1 MLHIKRSV
9 AYISILIVSVIVFFI
24 VSMYL
29 THLMSTPENER
40 EWTLDQKVLP
50 YAEFDNNFVTIKNI
64 RNFSYTSE
72 HTYTPSYYDKTYN
85 IDELESV
92 DFIVE
97 PLAEI
102 AVAHTF
108 LSFGFKNGEYLA
120 ISVEIRKE
128 VGEEFSPIKGL
139 FDQFELMYVIADERD
154 VIRLRT
160 LHRNDTLYLY
170 PAIVTKEKVQELF
183 VHMIHRVNDLKKT
196 PEFYNTITNTCTT
209 NIVDH
214 INAIT
219 ERRVPWDLRV
229 LLPLDSDEYAYELGL
244 IDTSIPFQELRAT
257 HKINSY
263 VDTYQDAPNFSQ
275 KIREHLQK

>member
-9 AYISILIVSVIVFFI
+9 AYISTLIITVIVFFI
-24 VSMYL
+24 VAMYV

-85 IDELESV
+85 IDELKSV

-108 LSFGFKNGEYLA
+108 LSFGFENGEYLA

-128 VGEEFSPIKGL
+128 VGEEFSPVKGL

-154 VIRLRT
+154 VIRLRA

-170 PAIVTKEKVQELF
+170 PTIVTKEKVQELF
-183 VHMIHRVNDLKKT
+183 VHMIHRVNGLKKT

-257 HKINSY
+257 HKINAY
-263 VDTYQDAPNFSQ
+263 VDTYQDTPNFSQ

>member
-9 AYISILIVSVIVFFI
+9 ACISILIVSVIVFFI
-24 VSMYL
+24 VAMYV
-29 THLMSTPENER
+29 THFMSTPENDR

-64 RNFSYTSE
+64 RNFSYTSG

-108 LSFGFKNGEYLA
+108 LSFGFENGEYLA

-128 VGEEFSPIKGL
+128 VGEEFSPLKGL

-160 LHRNDTLYLY
+160 LYRNDTLYLY
-170 PAIVTKEKVQELF
+170 PTIVTKEKVKELF
-183 VHMIHRVNDLKKT
+183 IHMIHRVNDLKKT

-229 LLPLDSDEYAYELGL
+229 LFPLDSDEYAYELGL

-257 HKINSY
+257 HKINAY

>member
-9 AYISILIVSVIVFFI
+9 ACISILIVSVIVFFI
-24 VSMYL
+24 VAMYV

-108 LSFGFKNGEYLA
+108 LSFGFENGEYLA

-128 VGEEFSPIKGL
+128 IGEEFSPIKGL

-160 LHRNDTLYLY
+160 LYRNDTLYLY
-170 PAIVTKEKVQELF
+170 PTIVTKEKVKELF
-183 VHMIHRVNDLKKT
+183 IHMIHRVNDLKKT

-229 LLPLDSDEYAYELGL
+229 LFPLDSDEYAYELGL

-257 HKINSY
+257 HKINAY